1 MAKTKI
7 IEIMEV
13 VVKITVVTVIMMTYR
28 RNSMEK
34 KNNKTKLDLITK
46 LDRQIHREIF
56 FIINVTNTKPK

>member
-7 IEIMEV
+7 IVIMEE
-13 VVKITVVTVIMMTYR
+13 VVKITVVTVIMMTYK

-46 LDRQIHREIF
+46 LDR
-56 FIINVTNTKPK
+56 